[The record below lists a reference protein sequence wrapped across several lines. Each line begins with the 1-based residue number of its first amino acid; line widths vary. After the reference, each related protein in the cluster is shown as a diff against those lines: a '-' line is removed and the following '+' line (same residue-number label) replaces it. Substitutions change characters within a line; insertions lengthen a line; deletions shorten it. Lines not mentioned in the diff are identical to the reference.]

1 MVSDSWLL
9 VCVVES
15 IDGGVFMPGEYLYS
29 STRWDSIPRGGA
41 GRGRVIRFLLQKSSS
56 SDCRAKGGSTAGQGV
71 PVAGFWPVGL
81 GVFSHKLLAFICFV
95 SLIPPSTLGLC
106 TDRNH
111 IWEKTHMLLS
121 AVRSMFLWGSTI
133 FFACFRFSFA
143 DLIFF
148 LLIKS
153 PLIFSL

>member
-1 MVSDSWLL
+1 MEEFSCCRIFILFNQMRLHPLGWRGV
-9 VCVVES
+9 
-15 IDGGVFMPGEYLYS
+15 GGGG
-29 STRWDSIPRGGA
+29 RRGW
-41 GRGRVIRFLLQKSSS
+41 GRRGGRVIRFLLQKPSS
-56 SDCRAKGGSTAGQGV
+56 SDCRAKGGSTAEQGV

-121 AVRSMFLWGSTI
+121 AISSMFLWASTL

-148 LLIKS
+148 
-153 PLIFSL
+153 FF

>member
-1 MVSDSWLL
+1 MCGWKHRWRSFHAWR
-9 VCVVES
+9 
-15 IDGGVFMPGEYLYS
+15 VFILFSQMRLHPS
-29 STRWDSIPRGGA
+29 GA

-81 GVFSHKLLAFICFV
+81 VVFSHKLLAFICFV

-148 LLIKS
+148 
-153 PLIFSL
+153 FF

>member
-1 MVSDSWLL
+1 MEECSCL
-9 VCVVES
+9 ES
-15 IDGGVFMPGEYLYS
+15 IYTVQPDKTPSLGG
-29 STRWDSIPRGGA
+29 
-41 GRGRVIRFLLQKSSS
+41 VIRFLLQKPSCR
-56 SDCRAKGGSTAGQGV
+56 DCRVKGGSTAEPGV
-71 PVAGFWPVGL
+71 PVAGFWPLGL

-95 SLIPPSTLGLC
+95 SLIPPSTLELC

-121 AVRSMFLWGSTI
+121 AISFMFLWASTV
-133 FFACFRFSFA
+133 FFAYLRFSFA